1 LQVCSK
7 NATKEKRRVFENCN
21 KNDIILKKWNSNCCK
36 MLDFLLEYGKNG
48 KIKTGTKIAV
58 YYN

>member
-1 LQVCSK
+1 M
-7 NATKEKRRVFENCN
+7 FENCN